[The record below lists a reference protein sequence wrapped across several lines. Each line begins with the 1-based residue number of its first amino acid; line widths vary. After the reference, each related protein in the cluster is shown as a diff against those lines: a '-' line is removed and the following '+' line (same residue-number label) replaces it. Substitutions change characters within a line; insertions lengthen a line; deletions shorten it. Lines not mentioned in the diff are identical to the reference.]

1 MSVPVPGRTT
11 STETSRFIAEH
22 SLSFGQIRM
31 DAQGV
36 VSDYEKESL
45 LMASGWKNFAATN
58 SQIKIP

>member
-1 MSVPVPGRTT
+1 
-11 STETSRFIAEH
+11 
-22 SLSFGQIRM
+22 M